1 MSWIFTLEKK
11 VKFCPENSLEQQNS
25 RKQNFVL
32 IFLNGI
38 LTKLKN
44 WKHTHTHTHNG
55 LRICVL
61 KKKWK

>member
-1 MSWIFTLEKK
+1 
-11 VKFCPENSLEQQNS
+11 
-25 RKQNFVL
+25 
-32 IFLNGI
+32 

>member
-1 MSWIFTLEKK
+1 
-11 VKFCPENSLEQQNS
+11 
-25 RKQNFVL
+25 
-32 IFLNGI
+32 

-44 WKHTHTHTHNG
+44 WKHTHTHTHTHTG